1 MVVAEEV
8 DEVVAEEVDDKIGEQ
23 IDLQRNTMKPLAQ

>member
-1 MVVAEEV
+1 MLV